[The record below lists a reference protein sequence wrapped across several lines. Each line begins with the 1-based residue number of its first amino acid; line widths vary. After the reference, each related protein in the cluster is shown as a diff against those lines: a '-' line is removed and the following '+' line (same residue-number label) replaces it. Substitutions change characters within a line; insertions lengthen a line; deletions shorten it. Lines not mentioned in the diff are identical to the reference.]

1 VRRSG
6 GADTRTQVTHSDET
20 SSASRQRWVGHLAAL
35 FFTGGG
41 ALALV
46 TLPFAPPDANVR
58 AMIVLSLIACGTGA
72 VVLVVHW
79 ERLPQRAT
87 LVLVPPAF
95 ALIALGNAYGGAP
108 HFTYGAFFVMAFA
121 WIGLAHPPWTCALLS
136 PLALLAYIVPL
147 GAAHSTDVA
156 TGVGSALLVIPLSVL
171 VGESIAQGL
180 DRLARMQAEL
190 QRERAAAEDLR
201 ALDALRETFMR
212 AASHEL
218 RTPLTVCRGHL
229 DVLANRPDPDEL
241 RQTIDLVTDELTR
254 MGRLVDDMTTLTR
267 LEDPSAL
274 RLERIDVGDLVEGIA
289 SKAEPL
295 LEGRLRLRPAPRGE
309 LRADRQRLTQA
320 LLNMLNN
327 AAVHGGEHAR
337 VELRAIGERNAWRF
351 EVADDGRGLGS
362 RDVDAIFDPFRHHP
376 QSPGTGLG
384 LAIVRAIARAHG
396 GAAGAEHNEKAGA
409 VFWIRIPA

>member
-1 VRRSG
+1 
-6 GADTRTQVTHSDET
+6 
-20 SSASRQRWVGHLAAL
+20 
-35 FFTGGG
+35 
-41 ALALV
+41 
-46 TLPFAPPDANVR
+46 
-58 AMIVLSLIACGTGA
+58 
-72 VVLVVHW
+72 
-79 ERLPQRAT
+79 
-87 LVLVPPAF
+87 VLVPAAF
-95 ALIALGNAYGGAP
+95 ALIALGNTYGGAP
-108 HFTYGAFFVMAFA
+108 HFTYGAFFVVSFA
-121 WIGLAHPPWTCALLS
+121 WIGLAHPPWTCVVIA
-136 PLALLAYIVPL
+136 PLALLAYLAPL
-147 GAAHSTDVA
+147 GAASSSDVA
-156 TGVGSALLVIPLSVL
+156 AGVGSALLVVPLSVL
-171 VGESIAQGL
+171 VGESIARGL
-180 DRLARMQAEL
+180 DRLAQTQAEL

-229 DVLANRPDPDEL
+229 DVLADRPDPDEL

-274 RLERIDVGDLVEGIA
+274 RLERIDVSDLVEEIA

-295 LEGRLRLRPAPRGE
+295 LDGRLRLCPPPPGE
-309 LRADRQRLTQA
+309 FKADRQRLTQA

-327 AAVHGGEHAR
+327 AAVHGGANAR

-362 RDVDAIFDPFRHHP
+362 NDLDAMFDPFRHHP

-396 GAAGAEHNEKAGA
+396 GAAGAERNEKAGA
-409 VFWIRIPA
+409 VFWIRVPG